1 LSICIKMSTL
11 FLALFLAGGSS
22 CSIVKIGIELLTSDL
37 DGNELIKNEAQVKS
51 DLETLLLS
59 PGKYRIT
66 GYTRRIFSP
75 EIKRTPSRYHS
86 FYVVT
91 SNEMTFFT
99 LSFSGTKKTLYSEGA
114 WAINTQPDINSY
126 TSFKYGANE
135 WDVQEIQITRG
146 INTELTI
153 KKVLY
158 RIDNNITYYYNDHID
173 NKGGMENCNTAVQ
186 NTLIENNWA
195 YPL

>member
-1 LSICIKMSTL
+1 LSIYNKMTTL

-22 CSIVKIGIELLTSDL
+22 CSEIKIGIELLMRDL
-37 DGNELIKNEAQVKS
+37 DGNELIKNEVKVKR
-51 DLETLLLS
+51 DLETLLLT
-59 PGKYRIT
+59 PGEYRIT

-91 SNEMTFFT
+91 SNDLSFFT
-99 LSFSGTKKTLYSEGA
+99 LSFSGTKKTMYSEGA
-114 WAINTQPDINSY
+114 WAINTEPDLNSY
-126 TSFKYGANE
+126 TSFKYGPND
-135 WDVQEIQITRG
+135 WDVQEILITRG
-146 INTELTI
+146 INTEMTI

-173 NKGGMENCNTAVQ
+173 NKSGMENCNTAVQ
-186 NTLIENNWA
+186 NTLIENT
-195 YPL
+195 